1 MCQKTSRSATMLGP
15 LKQRWSTQS
24 SCSFHVE
31 GWKKSMTH
39 MTRSMAAKSAGSA
52 TSVSMM
58 IKKSAP
64 RLMMVWIMPD
74 LNSILS
80 TNMTLFRTW
89 KRPSMMNE
97 NISGRI
103 SLIKANRMSKSVDVS
118 VMKMELKLSSPSL
131 TALRSNAG
139 VTTVFGS
146 VASPCSR
153 RAVGMSKTNV
163 ALRS

>member
-24 SCSFHVE
+24 SCAFHVD
-31 GWKKSMTH
+31 GWKKSMMHLTKS
-39 MTRSMAAKSAGSA
+39 MTANRLGNAI
-52 TSVSMM
+52 SVSMM
-58 IKKSAP
+58 IRKSEP

-74 LNSILS
+74 LKSILS
-80 TNMTLFRTW
+80 TNMTLFRIW

-97 NISGRI
+97 NISGKI
-103 SLIKANRMSKSVDVS
+103 SLIRANRISKSVDVS

-146 VASPCSR
+146 VARPCNR